1 MIVAGGHSRFRLR
14 QWPPRLD
21 DLESP
26 NMPWDG
32 TELWEGERYFVSQI
46 FGIAI
51 ADPIEPVEI
60 ENFSAPLAYRF
71 DR

>member
-1 MIVAGGHSRFRLR
+1 
-14 QWPPRLD
+14 
-21 DLESP
+21 
-26 NMPWDG
+26 MPWDG